1 MFISVAERPQHD
13 IGGGMC
19 RLHFCI
25 FHLVNKKYVAI
36 VVLFALL
43 LLLPFT
49 VQAVADLRGEKRFV
63 SLDIFKDVLYTPFV
77 RESNMAAGAM
87 RLDSLWRGAR
97 EAIAAGSEAGEALE
111 PVIGALSDLE
121 AVALTVNAYA
131 QLDTAEAGYKLLKQA
146 DTLLAT
152 LEDEPENFKAADST
166 LKAVVGEFGQFSLM
180 RAFLAVKHY
189 GVWTSRYLRAF
200 EKKVEDENALVLAVR
215 PRYQLAVWNIFND
228 PGEKVVLGAAGDCIG
243 AGCARDT
250 AVASDRWLFYRQ
262 DVEFL
267 VQPSPLDVRSAKLDN
282 PIKAIEKFRDQLKAK
297 GVELLVVVTPG
308 KPSIYTERLTG
319 RASSAAGDENAAAGS
334 NGAGESQGSTVAG
347 HGKAILD
354 SLSRLGL
361 NTVDLYTPLLAAKKD
376 DATLGPLYL
385 NDDTHWT
392 PRGAEL
398 AAGVIADKV
407 REMAN
412 TGIVNIGEPSME
424 YVASESVA
432 DRMGD
437 IGEMSGLNKFNV
449 FKVQQVTGHVVS
461 QQNIIERIGIARS
474 YANCRDSLM
483 KECPGAFDPDDPCF
497 LAKEHPCD
505 EDDAACVR
513 ALTKSCPKGSA
524 FDSCYHVRMHPCE
537 GDDSLYYDTT
547 RTPFKDDFRKAK
559 IMILGDSFSRI
570 YQTDSPLNAG
580 WIAHF
585 AKEMGRPVASI
596 VSDGG
601 ASTLVREKLA
611 RKAGVLKGKKLLIW
625 EFVERDLRFGAEGW
639 KDVNF

>member
-1 MFISVAERPQHD
+1 M
-13 IGGGMC
+13 
-19 RLHFCI
+19 
-25 FHLVNKKYVAI
+25 NKKYIAI
-36 VVLFALL
+36 VVLFGIL

-49 VQAVADLRGEKRFV
+49 VQAVADLRGDKRFV
-63 SLDIFKDVLYTPFV
+63 SLDIFKDIVYTPFV
-77 RESNMAAGAM
+77 RESNMTAGAM
-87 RLDSLWRGAR
+87 RLDSAWRSAR
-97 EAIAAGSEAGEALE
+97 EAIAGGAETVDALE

-121 AVALTVNAYA
+121 AVALTVNTYA

-146 DTLLAT
+146 DTLLAS

-166 LKAVVGEFGQFSLM
+166 LKAVVGEFGQFSLV

-228 PGEKVVLGAAGDCIG
+228 PGEKVVLGAAGKCIG
-243 AGCARDT
+243 KSCGRET
-250 AVASDRWLFYRQ
+250 AEASDRWLFYRQ

-308 KPSIYTERLTG
+308 KPSIYPERLTG
-319 RASSAAGDENAAAGS
+319 NA
-334 NGAGESQGSTVAG
+334 STVMATES
-347 HGKAILD
+347 HGKKILD
-354 SLSRLGL
+354 SLSALGF
-361 NTVDLYTPLLAAKKD
+361 NTVDLYTPLLAAKAD

-398 AAGVIADKV
+398 AADVIARKV
-407 REMAN
+407 REMADA
-412 TGIVNIGEPSME
+412 GIVDIGEESMT
-424 YVASESVA
+424 YVASDSVA

-449 FKVQQVTGHVVS
+449 FKVQKVTGHVVA
-461 QQNIIERIGIARS
+461 QQEVSERAQTS
-474 YANCRDSLM
+474 DSTETPTDSL
-483 KECPGAFDPDDPCF
+483 ADP
-497 LAKEHPCD
+497 
-505 EDDAACVR
+505 AAVQESV
-513 ALTKSCPKGSA
+513 A
-524 FDSCYHVRMHPCE
+524 
-537 GDDSLYYDTT
+537 YDTVK
-547 RTPFKDDFRKAK
+547 TPFKDDFRKAK
-559 IMILGDSFSRI
+559 ILILGDSFSRI
-570 YQTDSPLNAG
+570 YQTDSPVNAG

-585 AKEMGRPVASI
+585 AKNMSRPVASI

-639 KDVNF
+639 KEVDF

>member
-1 MFISVAERPQHD
+1 M
-13 IGGGMC
+13 
-19 RLHFCI
+19 
-25 FHLVNKKYVAI
+25 NKKYIAI

-63 SLDIFKDVLYTPFV
+63 SFDIFKDVVYTPFV
-77 RESNMAAGAM
+77 RESNLSAGAM

-166 LKAVVGEFGQFSLM
+166 LKAVVGEFGQFSLW

-200 EKKVEDENALVLAVR
+200 ENKVEDENALVLAVR

-228 PGEKVVLGAAGDCIG
+228 PGEKVVLGAAGKCIG
-243 AGCARDT
+243 KSCGRET
-250 AVASDRWLFYRQ
+250 AEASDRWLFYRQ

-308 KPSIYTERLTG
+308 KPSIYPERLTG
-319 RASSAAGDENAAAGS
+319 NA
-334 NGAGESQGSTVAG
+334 STVMATES
-347 HGKAILD
+347 HGKKILD
-354 SLSRLGL
+354 SLSALGF

-376 DATLGPLYL
+376 DASLGPLYL

-398 AAGVIADKV
+398 AAAEISKKV
-407 REMAN
+407 REMADA
-412 TGIVNIGEPSME
+412 GFVDIGEESVS
-424 YVASESVA
+424 YASSDSVA

-437 IGEMSGLNKFNV
+437 VGEMSGLNKFNA
-449 FKVQQVTGHVVS
+449 FKVQQVVGHVVM
-461 QQNIIERIGIARS
+461 QQNINERIGMAKS
-474 YANCRDSLM
+474 SANCLDSLT
-483 KECPGAFDPDDPCF
+483 KDCPERDDSCYF
-497 LAKEHPCD
+497 AKSSPCD

-513 ALTKSCPKGSA
+513 TLTKSCPKGST
-524 FDSCYHVRMHPCE
+524 FDSCYYARMWPCE
-537 GDDSLYYDTT
+537 ESDSLYYDTT
-547 RTPFKDDFRKAK
+547 VTPFKDDFRKAK
-559 IMILGDSFSRI
+559 ILILGDSFSRI
-570 YQTDSPLNAG
+570 YQTDSPVNAG

-639 KDVNF
+639 KDVEF

>member
-1 MFISVAERPQHD
+1 M
-13 IGGGMC
+13 
-19 RLHFCI
+19 
-25 FHLVNKKYVAI
+25 NKKYVAI
-36 VVLFALL
+36 VVLFGIL

-49 VQAVADLRGEKRFV
+49 VQAVADLRGDKRFV
-63 SLDIFKDVLYTPFV
+63 SLDIFKDIVYTPFV
-77 RESNMAAGAM
+77 RESNLSAGAM
-87 RLDSLWRGAR
+87 RLDSAWRTAR
-97 EAIAAGSEAGEALE
+97 GSIAGSEWGRALE
-111 PVIGALSDLE
+111 QVIGALSDLE

-131 QLDTAEAGYKLLKQA
+131 ELDTAEAGYKLLKQA
-146 DTLLAT
+146 DTLLAS
-152 LEDEPENFKAADST
+152 LEDEPENFKAVDST
-166 LKAVVGEFGQFSLM
+166 LKAVVGEFGQFSVV
-180 RAFLAVKHY
+180 RAISGVKHY

-228 PGEKVVLGAAGDCIG
+228 PGEKVVLGAGEG
-243 AGCARDT
+243 
-250 AVASDRWLFYRQ
+250 RWLFYRQ

-267 VQPSPLDVRSAKLDN
+267 MQPSPLDVRSAKLDN
-282 PIKAIEKFRDQLKAK
+282 PVQAILRFRDQLKAK

-308 KPSIYTERLTG
+308 KPSIYPERLTG
-319 RASSAAGDENAAAGS
+319 STQDL
-334 NGAGESQGSTVAG
+334 NGAIAAG

-354 SLSRLGL
+354 SLARLGL
-361 NTVDLYTPLLAAKKD
+361 HTVDLYTPLLAAKAD
-376 DATLGPLYL
+376 DAKLGPLYL

-398 AAGVIADKV
+398 AADVIAGKV
-407 REMAN
+407 REMVEA
-412 TGIVNIGEPSME
+412 GAVDIGEPSME
-424 YVASESVA
+424 YVASDSVA

-449 FKVQQVTGHVVS
+449 FKVQQVVGHVVS
-461 QQNIIERIGIARS
+461 QQNIIERIGIAQS

-483 KECPGAFDPDDPCF
+483 KECPGAFEFDDPCF

-537 GDDSLYYDTT
+537 GDDTLYYDTT

-559 IMILGDSFSRI
+559 ILILGDSFSRI
-570 YQTDSPLNAG
+570 YQTDSPVNAG

-639 KDVNF
+639 KEVDF

>member
-1 MFISVAERPQHD
+1 M
-13 IGGGMC
+13 
-19 RLHFCI
+19 
-25 FHLVNKKYVAI
+25 NKKYVAI
-36 VVLFALL
+36 VVLFGIL

-49 VQAVADLRGEKRFV
+49 VQAVADLRGDKRFV
-63 SLDIFKDVLYTPFV
+63 SFDIFKDIVYTPFV
-77 RESNMAAGAM
+77 RESNMTAGAM
-87 RLDSLWRGAR
+87 RLDSAWRAAR
-97 EAIAAGSEAGEALE
+97 ESIAGGAETADALE

-146 DTLLAT
+146 DTLLAS
-152 LEDEPENFKAADST
+152 LEDEPESFKVVDST
-166 LKAVVGEFGQFSLM
+166 LKAVVGEFGHFSVV
-180 RAFLAVKHY
+180 RAISGVKHY

-228 PGEKVVLGAAGDCIG
+228 PGEKVVLGAGEG
-243 AGCARDT
+243 
-250 AVASDRWLFYRQ
+250 RWLFYRQ

-282 PIKAIEKFRDQLKAK
+282 PVQAILRFRDQLKAK

-308 KPSIYTERLTG
+308 KPSVYPERLTG
-319 RASSAAGDENAAAGS
+319 ASPVAGI
-334 NGAGESQGSTVAG
+334 NGADISRGVTAAG
-347 HGKAILD
+347 HGKSILD
-354 SLSRLGL
+354 SLARLGL
-361 NTVDLYTPLLAAKKD
+361 HTVDLYTPLLAAKAD

-398 AAGVIADKV
+398 AAGVIAGKV
-407 REMAN
+407 REMVEAE
-412 TGIVNIGEPSME
+412 VVDIGEPSME
-424 YVASESVA
+424 YVASDSVA

-449 FKVQQVTGHVVS
+449 FKTQRVIGHVIS
-461 QQNIIERIGIARS
+461 QQEVSERAQTLDS
-474 YANCRDSLM
+474 TETPADSLV
-483 KECPGAFDPDDPCF
+483 DS
-497 LAKEHPCD
+497 
-505 EDDAACVR
+505 AAVQE
-513 ALTKSCPKGSA
+513 AIA
-524 FDSCYHVRMHPCE
+524 
-537 GDDSLYYDTT
+537 YDTV

-559 IMILGDSFSRI
+559 ILILGDSFSRI
-570 YQTDSPLNAG
+570 YQTDSPVNAG

-639 KDVNF
+639 KEVDF

>member
-1 MFISVAERPQHD
+1 M
-13 IGGGMC
+13 
-19 RLHFCI
+19 
-25 FHLVNKKYVAI
+25 NKKYIAI
-36 VVLFALL
+36 VVLFGIL

-49 VQAVADLRGEKRFV
+49 VQAVADLRGDKRFV
-63 SLDIFKDVLYTPFV
+63 SLDIFKDIVYTPIV
-77 RESNMAAGAM
+77 RESNLSAGAM
-87 RLDSLWRGAR
+87 RLDSAWRAAR
-97 EAIAAGSEAGEALE
+97 ESIAAGTEAGEALE

-146 DTLLAT
+146 DTLLAS
-152 LEDEPENFKAADST
+152 LEDEPENFKVADST
-166 LKAVVGEFGQFSLM
+166 LKAVVGEFGQFSLV
-180 RAFLAVKHY
+180 RAFLSVKHY

-228 PGEKVVLGAAGDCIG
+228 PGEKVVLGTGEG
-243 AGCARDT
+243 
-250 AVASDRWLFYRQ
+250 RWLFYRQ

-282 PIKAIEKFRDQLKAK
+282 PVQAILRFRDQLKAK
-297 GVELLVVVTPG
+297 GVELLVVITPG
-308 KPSIYTERLTG
+308 KPSVYPERLTG
-319 RASSAAGDENAAAGS
+319 SAQVL
-334 NGAGESQGSTVAG
+334 NGAADAGVSLGTTAAG

-354 SLSRLGL
+354 SLASLGL
-361 NTVDLYTPLLAAKKD
+361 NTVDLYTPLLAAKAD
-376 DATLGPLYL
+376 DAKLGPLYL

-398 AAGVIADKV
+398 AAGEIAKKV
-407 REMAN
+407 REMADA
-412 TGIVNIGEPSME
+412 GIVDIGEPSLE
-424 YVASESVA
+424 YVVSDSVA

-449 FKVQQVTGHVVS
+449 FKVQKVTGHVVS
-461 QQNIIERIGIARS
+461 QQNIIERIGMAKS
-474 YANCRDSLM
+474 SANCLDSLM
-483 KECPGAFDPDDPCF
+483 KDCPERNDSCYF
-497 LAKEHPCD
+497 AKSSLCD

-524 FDSCYHVRMHPCE
+524 FDSCYHVRMNPCE
-537 GDDSLYYDTT
+537 EDDSLYYDTT
-547 RTPFKDDFRKAK
+547 VTPFKDDFRKAQ
-559 IMILGDSFSRI
+559 ILILGDSFSRI
-570 YQTDSPLNAG
+570 YQTDSPVNAG

-639 KDVNF
+639 KEVDF

>member
-1 MFISVAERPQHD
+1 M
-13 IGGGMC
+13 
-19 RLHFCI
+19 
-25 FHLVNKKYVAI
+25 KKIYVAI

-49 VQAVADLRGEKRFV
+49 VQTVADLRGEKRFI
-63 SLDIFKDVLYTPFV
+63 SLDIFKDVVYTPFV
-77 RESNMAAGAM
+77 RESALSAGAFK
-87 RLDSLWRGAR
+87 LDSAWRGAR
-97 EAIAAGSEAGEALE
+97 EAIAGGAEAGEALE

-131 QLDTAEAGYKLLKQA
+131 SLDTAEADYKMLKQA
-146 DTLLAT
+146 DTLLAS

-166 LKAVVGEFGQFSLM
+166 LKAVIAEFGHFSLV

-215 PRYQLAVWNIFND
+215 PRYQLAVWNLLSD
-228 PGEKVVLGAAGDCIG
+228 PGEKVVLGEGEG
-243 AGCARDT
+243 
-250 AVASDRWLFYRQ
+250 RWLFYRQ

-282 PIKAIEKFRDQLKAK
+282 PIQAISKFREQLKAK
-297 GVELLVVVTPG
+297 GVELLVVITPG
-308 KPSIYTERLTG
+308 KPSIYPERLTG
-319 RASSAAGDENAAAGS
+319 RSADVVGSAGVKADALSGVNA
-334 NGAGESQGSTVAG
+334 AG

-354 SLSRLGL
+354 SLAKAGF
-361 NTVDLYTPLLAAKKD
+361 NTVDLYTPLLAAKAD
-376 DATLGPLYL
+376 DAKLGALYL
-385 NDDTHWT
+385 DDDTHWT

-398 AAGVIADKV
+398 AAAEIAKKV
-407 REMAN
+407 REMADA
-412 TGIVNIGEPSME
+412 GAVDIGEKSIE
-424 YVASESVA
+424 YVVGDSVA

-449 FKVQQVTGHVVS
+449 FKVQQVTGHVVM
-461 QQNIIERIGIARS
+461 QQEVIERPLSADS
-474 YANCRDSLM
+474 TETPADSLSDST
-483 KECPGAFDPDDPCF
+483 A
-497 LAKEHPCD
+497 
-505 EDDAACVR
+505 VR
-513 ALTKSCPKGSA
+513 DTVA
-524 FDSCYHVRMHPCE
+524 
-537 GDDSLYYDTT
+537 YDTT
-547 RTPFKDDFRKAK
+547 KTPFKDDFRKAK
-559 IMILGDSFSRI
+559 ILILGDSFSRI
-570 YQTDSPLNAG
+570 YQTDSPVNAG

-639 KDVNF
+639 KEVNF

>member
-1 MFISVAERPQHD
+1 M
-13 IGGGMC
+13 
-19 RLHFCI
+19 
-25 FHLVNKKYVAI
+25 NKKYVAI
-36 VVLFALL
+36 VVLFGIL

-49 VQAVADLRGEKRFV
+49 VQAVADLQGEKRFV
-63 SLDIFKDVLYTPFV
+63 SLDIFKDVVYTPFV
-77 RESNMAAGAM
+77 RESKMAAGAAK
-87 RLDSLWRGAR
+87 LDSAWRSAR
-97 EAIAAGSEAGEALE
+97 ESIAAGTEAGEALE

-166 LKAVVGEFGQFSLM
+166 LKAVVGEFGQFSLW

-200 EKKVEDENALVLAVR
+200 ENKVEDENALVLAVR

-228 PGEKVVLGAAGDCIG
+228 PGEKVVLGAAGKCIG
-243 AGCARDT
+243 KSCGRET
-250 AVASDRWLFYRQ
+250 AEASDRWLFYRQ

-282 PIKAIEKFRDQLKAK
+282 PIKAIEKFRDQLKSQ
-297 GVELLVVVTPG
+297 GVELLVVITPG
-308 KPSIYTERLTG
+308 KPSVYPERLTG
-319 RASSAAGDENAAAGS
+319 SIQALDGADASRGTTA
-334 NGAGESQGSTVAG
+334 AG

-354 SLSRLGL
+354 SLTKLGL
-361 NTVDLYTPLLAAKKD
+361 NTVDLYTPLLAAKAD
-376 DATLGPLYL
+376 DAKLGPLYL

-398 AAGVIADKV
+398 AADIVAQKV
-407 REMAN
+407 REMADA
-412 TGIVNIGEPSME
+412 GIVDIGEKSIE
-424 YVASESVA
+424 YVASDSIA

-449 FKVQQVTGHVVS
+449 FKVQQVTGHVV
-461 QQNIIERIGIARS
+461 
-474 YANCRDSLM
+474 
-483 KECPGAFDPDDPCF
+483 
-497 LAKEHPCD
+497 
-505 EDDAACVR
+505 
-513 ALTKSCPKGSA
+513 
-524 FDSCYHVRMHPCE
+524 
-537 GDDSLYYDTT
+537 YDTT

-559 IMILGDSFSRI
+559 ILILGDSFSRI
-570 YQTDSPLNAG
+570 YQTDSPVNAG

-585 AKEMGRPVASI
+585 SKEMGRPVASI

-639 KDVNF
+639 KEVDF

>member
-1 MFISVAERPQHD
+1 M
-13 IGGGMC
+13 
-19 RLHFCI
+19 
-25 FHLVNKKYVAI
+25 NKKYVAI
-36 VVLFALL
+36 VVLFGIL

-49 VQAVADLRGEKRFV
+49 VQAVADLRGDKRFV
-63 SLDIFKDVLYTPFV
+63 SLDIFKDIVYTPFV
-77 RESNMAAGAM
+77 RESKMTAGAM
-87 RLDSLWRGAR
+87 RLDSAWRAAR
-97 EAIAAGSEAGEALE
+97 ESIAGSEWGWALE
-111 PVIGALSDLE
+111 QVIGALSDLE

-131 QLDTAEAGYKLLKQA
+131 QLDTAEADYKLLKQA
-146 DTLLAT
+146 DTLLAS
-152 LEDEPENFKAADST
+152 LEDEPESFKVVDST
-166 LKAVVGEFGQFSLM
+166 LKAVVGEFGHFSVV
-180 RAFLAVKHY
+180 RAISGVKHY

-228 PGEKVVLGAAGDCIG
+228 PGEKVVLGAGEG
-243 AGCARDT
+243 
-250 AVASDRWLFYRQ
+250 RWLFYRQ

-267 VQPSPLDVRSAKLDN
+267 VQPSPLDERSAKLDN
-282 PIKAIEKFRDQLKAK
+282 PVQAILRFRDQLKAK

-308 KPSIYTERLTG
+308 KPSIYPERLTG
-319 RASSAAGDENAAAGS
+319 SAINTADKAA
-334 NGAGESQGSTVAG
+334 AG

-354 SLSRLGL
+354 SLARFGL
-361 NTVDLYTPLLAAKKD
+361 HTVDLYTPLFAAKAD
-376 DATLGPLYL
+376 DAKLGPLYL

-398 AAGVIADKV
+398 AAGEIAKKV
-407 REMAN
+407 REMADA
-412 TGIVNIGEPSME
+412 GIVDIGEPSME
-424 YVASESVA
+424 YVASDSVA

-449 FKVQQVTGHVVS
+449 FKVQQVVGHVVS

-483 KECPGAFDPDDPCF
+483 KECPGAFEFDDPCF

-524 FDSCYHVRMHPCE
+524 FDSCYHVRMNPCE
-537 GDDSLYYDTT
+537 EDDSLYYDTT
-547 RTPFKDDFRKAK
+547 VTPFKDDFRKAK
-559 IMILGDSFSRI
+559 ILILGDSFSRI
-570 YQTDSPLNAG
+570 YQTDSPVNAG

-639 KDVNF
+639 KEVDF

>member
-1 MFISVAERPQHD
+1 MFGI
-13 IGGGMC
+13 
-19 RLHFCI
+19 
-25 FHLVNKKYVAI
+25 
-36 VVLFALL
+36 L

-49 VQAVADLRGEKRFV
+49 VQAVADLRGDKRFV
-63 SLDIFKDVLYTPFV
+63 SLDIFKDVVYTPFV
-77 RESNMAAGAM
+77 RESNLSAGAM
-87 RLDSLWRGAR
+87 RLDSVWRAAR
-97 EAIAAGSEAGEALE
+97 ESIAAGTEAGEALE

-146 DTLLAT
+146 DTLLAS

-166 LKAVVGEFGQFSLM
+166 LKAVVGEFGQFSLV

-228 PGEKVVLGAAGDCIG
+228 PGEKVVLGAGEG
-243 AGCARDT
+243 
-250 AVASDRWLFYRQ
+250 RWLFYRQ

-282 PIKAIEKFRDQLKAK
+282 PVQAILRFRDQLKAK
-297 GVELLVVVTPG
+297 GVELLVVITPG
-308 KPSIYTERLTG
+308 KPSVYPERLTG
-319 RASSAAGDENAAAGS
+319 AADAGASLGTTA
-334 NGAGESQGSTVAG
+334 AG

-354 SLSRLGL
+354 SLTRLGL
-361 NTVDLYTPLLAAKKD
+361 NTVDLYTPLLAAKAD
-376 DATLGPLYL
+376 DAKLGPLYL
-385 NDDTHWT
+385 DDDTHWT

-398 AAGVIADKV
+398 AAGEIAAAVK
-407 REMAN
+407 RL
-412 TGIVNIGEPSME
+412 
-424 YVASESVA
+424 ESDGKIKLEELQKHADGSYPLSFVTKDSLA

-461 QQNIIERIGIARS
+461 QQNIIERIGMAKS
-474 YANCRDSLM
+474 SANCLDSLM
-483 KECPGAFDPDDPCF
+483 KDCPERNDSCYF
-497 LAKEHPCD
+497 AKSSPCD

-524 FDSCYHVRMHPCE
+524 FDSCYHVRMNPCE
-537 GDDSLYYDTT
+537 EDDSLYYDTT
-547 RTPFKDDFRKAK
+547 VTPFKDDFRKAQ
-559 IMILGDSFSRI
+559 ILILGDSFSRI
-570 YQTDSPLNAG
+570 YQTDSPVNAG

-639 KDVNF
+639 KEVDF

>member
-1 MFISVAERPQHD
+1 M
-13 IGGGMC
+13 
-19 RLHFCI
+19 
-25 FHLVNKKYVAI
+25 KKSYFAF
-36 VVLFALL
+36 VVVFAVL

-49 VQAVADLRGEKRFV
+49 VQTVADLRGEKRFV
-63 SLDIFKDVLYTPFV
+63 SLDIFKDVVYTPFV
-77 RESNMAAGAM
+77 RESKMTAGAM
-87 RLDSLWRGAR
+87 RLDSAWRAAR
-97 EAIAAGSEAGEALE
+97 ESIAGGTETADALE

-131 QLDTAEAGYKLLKQA
+131 QLDTAEACYRLLKQA
-146 DTLLAT
+146 DTLLAS

-166 LKAVVGEFGQFSLM
+166 LKAVVAEFGHFSLV

-228 PGEKVVLGAAGDCIG
+228 PGEKVVLGAGG
-243 AGCARDT
+243 G
-250 AVASDRWLFYRQ
+250 RWLFYRQ

-267 VQPSPLDVRSAKLDN
+267 VQPSPLDIRSAKLDN
-282 PIKAIEKFRDQLKAK
+282 PVKAIEKFRDQLKAK
-297 GVELLVVVTPG
+297 GVELLVVITPG
-308 KPSIYTERLTG
+308 KPSIYPERLTG
-319 RASSAAGDENAAAGS
+319 SAQFL
-334 NGAGESQGSTVAG
+334 NGTTAAG

-354 SLSRLGL
+354 SLARLGL
-361 NTVDLYTPLLAAKKD
+361 NTVDLYTPLLAAKAD
-376 DATLGPLYL
+376 DAKLGPLYL

-398 AAGVIADKV
+398 AAGVIAGKV
-407 REMAN
+407 REMADA
-412 TGIVNIGEPSME
+412 GVVDIGEESMT
-424 YVASESVA
+424 YVASDSVA

-449 FKVQQVTGHVVS
+449 FKVQRVTGHVVS
-461 QQNIIERIGIARS
+461 QQEVTERAQTPDS
-474 YANCRDSLM
+474 SETPVDSL
-483 KECPGAFDPDDPCF
+483 A
-497 LAKEHPCD
+497 
-505 EDDAACVR
+505 
-513 ALTKSCPKGSA
+513 
-524 FDSCYHVRMHPCE
+524 DSVAVQE
-537 GDDSLYYDTT
+537 TVAYDTV

-559 IMILGDSFSRI
+559 ILILGDSFSRI
-570 YQTDSPLNAG
+570 YQTDSPVNAG

-585 AKEMGRPVASI
+585 AKDMGRPVASI

-639 KDVNF
+639 KEVSF

>member
-1 MFISVAERPQHD
+1 MSSAFESRTGYLRWRITPPVFYIIA
-13 IGGGMC
+13 
-19 RLHFCI
+19 
-25 FHLVNKKYVAI
+25 VNKKYIAI
-36 VVLFALL
+36 VVLFGIL

-49 VQAVADLRGEKRFV
+49 VQAVADLRGDKRFV
-63 SLDIFKDVLYTPFV
+63 SFDIFKDVVYTPFV
-77 RESNMAAGAM
+77 RESNMSAGAM
-87 RLDSLWRGAR
+87 RLDSAWRNAR
-97 EAIAAGSEAGEALE
+97 EAIAGGAETADALE

-121 AVALTVNAYA
+121 AVALTVNAHA
-131 QLDTAEAGYKLLKQA
+131 SLDTAEAGYKLLKQA
-146 DTLLAT
+146 DTLLVS
-152 LEDEPENFKAADST
+152 LEDEPENFKAVDST
-166 LKAVVGEFGQFSLM
+166 LKAVVGEFGKFSLV

-228 PGEKVVLGAAGDCIG
+228 PGEKVVLGSGEG
-243 AGCARDT
+243 
-250 AVASDRWLFYRQ
+250 RWLFYRQ

-308 KPSIYTERLTG
+308 KPSIYPERLTG
-319 RASSAAGDENAAAGS
+319 NA
-334 NGAGESQGSTVAG
+334 STVMATES
-347 HGKAILD
+347 HGKKILD
-354 SLSRLGL
+354 SLAKLGF

-376 DATLGPLYL
+376 DASLGPLYL

-398 AAGVIADKV
+398 AAAEIAAAVKRLDSDGKINLTEL
-407 REMAN
+407 RQKHADGSYPM
-412 TGIVNIGEPSME
+412 SF
-424 YVASESVA
+424 VAKDSVA

-437 IGEMSGLNKFNV
+437 VGEMSGLNKFGV
-449 FKVQQVTGHVVS
+449 FKTQRVTGHVVM
-461 QQNIIERIGIARS
+461 QQNINSLA
-474 YANCRDSLM
+474 DSICIDSAY
-483 KECPGAFDPDDPCF
+483 KECKNNSNTLC
-497 LAKEHPCD
+497 LWTSLT
-505 EDDAACVR
+505 ACGF
-513 ALTKSCPKGSA
+513 K
-524 FDSCYHVRMHPCE
+524 
-537 GDDSLYYDTT
+537 YDTT
-547 RTPFKDDFRKAK
+547 VTPFKDDFRKAQ
-559 IMILGDSFSRI
+559 ILILGDSFSRI
-570 YQTDSPLNAG
+570 YQTDSPVNAG

-585 AKEMGRPVASI
+585 AKNMNRPVASI

-639 KDVNF
+639 KDVEL

>member
-1 MFISVAERPQHD
+1 M
-13 IGGGMC
+13 
-19 RLHFCI
+19 
-25 FHLVNKKYVAI
+25 KKTYVAI

-49 VQAVADLRGEKRFV
+49 VQTVADLNGEKRFI
-63 SLDIFKDVLYTPFV
+63 SLDIFKDVVYTPFA
-77 RESNMAAGAM
+77 RESNVAACAHK
-87 RLDSLWRGAR
+87 LDSAWRAAR
-97 EAIAAGSEAGEALE
+97 ESIAGGAETVDALE
-111 PVIGALSDLE
+111 PVVGALSDLE
-121 AVALTVNAYA
+121 AVVLTVNAYA
-131 QLDTAEAGYKLLKQA
+131 ELDTAEADYKLLKQA

-152 LEDEPENFKAADST
+152 LEDEPENFKTVDST
-166 LKAVVGEFGQFSLM
+166 LKALIAEFGHFSLV

-215 PRYQLAVWNIFND
+215 PRYQLAVWKIFND
-228 PGEKVVLGAAGDCIG
+228 PGEKVVLGNGEG
-243 AGCARDT
+243 
-250 AVASDRWLFYRQ
+250 RWLFYRQ

-282 PIKAIEKFRDQLKAK
+282 PIQAILKFRDQLKAK

-308 KPSIYTERLTG
+308 KPSIYPERLT
-319 RASSAAGDENAAAGS
+319 AAGINIAGANA
-334 NGAGESQGSTVAG
+334 AG

-354 SLSRLGL
+354 SLAKLGL
-361 NTVDLYTPLLAAKKD
+361 NTVDLYTPLLAAKVD
-376 DATLGPLYL
+376 DAKFGPLYL

-392 PRGAEL
+392 PRGAEI
-398 AAGVIADKV
+398 AANVIAKKV
-407 REMAN
+407 GELAES
-412 TGIVNIGEPSME
+412 GVVNIGEPSME
-424 YVASESVA
+424 FVASDSIA

-449 FKVQQVTGHVVS
+449 FKAQKVTGHVIY
-461 QQNIIERIGIARS
+461 QQEISERTEPPQ
-474 YANCRDSLM
+474 DSLL
-483 KECPGAFDPDDPCF
+483 DSTV
-497 LAKEHPCD
+497 
-505 EDDAACVR
+505 VR
-513 ALTKSCPKGSA
+513 
-524 FDSCYHVRMHPCE
+524 
-537 GDDSLYYDTT
+537 DTT
-547 RTPFKDDFRKAK
+547 KTPFKDDFRKAK
-559 IMILGDSFSRI
+559 ILILGDSFSRI
-570 YQTDSPLNAG
+570 YQTDAPVNAG

-639 KDVNF
+639 KEVNF

>member
-1 MFISVAERPQHD
+1 
-13 IGGGMC
+13 
-19 RLHFCI
+19 
-25 FHLVNKKYVAI
+25 VNKKYIAI
-36 VVLFALL
+36 VFLFGIL

-49 VQAVADLRGEKRFV
+49 VQAVADLRGDKRFV
-63 SLDIFKDVLYTPFV
+63 SLDIFKDIVYTPFV

-87 RLDSLWRGAR
+87 RLDSAWRSAR
-97 EAIAAGSEAGEALE
+97 EAIAAGAEAGESLE

-146 DTLLAT
+146 DTLLAS

-166 LKAVVGEFGQFSLM
+166 LKAVVGEFGHFSLV

-228 PGEKVVLGAAGDCIG
+228 PGEKVVLGAGEG
-243 AGCARDT
+243 
-250 AVASDRWLFYRQ
+250 RWLFYRQ

-282 PIKAIEKFRDQLKAK
+282 PVQAILRFRDQLKAK

-308 KPSIYTERLTG
+308 KPSVYPERLTG
-319 RASSAAGDENAAAGS
+319 SAQNLNGAGAAGGENAAAGL
-334 NGAGESQGSTVAG
+334 NGAG

-354 SLSRLGL
+354 SLARLGL
-361 NTVDLYTPLLAAKKD
+361 NTVDLYTPLLAAKAD

-398 AAGVIADKV
+398 AADVIARKV
-407 REMAN
+407 REMADA
-412 TGIVNIGEPSME
+412 GIVDIGEESMT
-424 YVASESVA
+424 YVASDSVA

-449 FKVQQVTGHVVS
+449 FKVQKVTGHVVA
-461 QQNIIERIGIARS
+461 QQEVSERAQTS
-474 YANCRDSLM
+474 DSTETPTDSL
-483 KECPGAFDPDDPCF
+483 ADP
-497 LAKEHPCD
+497 
-505 EDDAACVR
+505 AAVQESV
-513 ALTKSCPKGSA
+513 A
-524 FDSCYHVRMHPCE
+524 
-537 GDDSLYYDTT
+537 YDTVK
-547 RTPFKDDFRKAK
+547 TPFKDDFRKAK
-559 IMILGDSFSRI
+559 ILILGDSFSRI
-570 YQTDSPLNAG
+570 YQTDSPVNAG

-585 AKEMGRPVASI
+585 AKNMSRPVASI

-639 KDVNF
+639 KEVDF

>member
-1 MFISVAERPQHD
+1 M
-13 IGGGMC
+13 
-19 RLHFCI
+19 
-25 FHLVNKKYVAI
+25 NKKYVAI

-63 SLDIFKDVLYTPFV
+63 SLDIFKDVVYTPFV
-77 RESNMAAGAM
+77 RESNMAAGAAK
-87 RLDSLWRGAR
+87 LDSAWRSAR
-97 EAIAAGSEAGEALE
+97 ESIAAGSEWGRALE
-111 PVIGALSDLE
+111 KVIGALSDLE

-152 LEDEPENFKAADST
+152 LEDEPENFKAVDST

-308 KPSIYTERLTG
+308 KPSIYPERLTG
-319 RASSAAGDENAAAGS
+319 TAINSADKAA
-334 NGAGESQGSTVAG
+334 AG

-354 SLSRLGL
+354 SLTKAGF
-361 NTVDLYTPLLAAKKD
+361 NTVDLYTPLLAAKAD
-376 DATLGPLYL
+376 DAKLGPLYL

-437 IGEMSGLNKFNV
+437 IGEMSGLNKFGV
-449 FKVQQVTGHVVS
+449 FKVQQVVGHVVM

-483 KECPGAFDPDDPCF
+483 KECPGAFDTDDPCF

-639 KDVNF
+639 KEVNF

>member
-1 MFISVAERPQHD
+1 M
-13 IGGGMC
+13 
-19 RLHFCI
+19 
-25 FHLVNKKYVAI
+25 NKKYVAL
-36 VVLFALL
+36 VVLFGLL

-49 VQAVADLRGEKRFV
+49 VQTVADLRGEKRFV
-63 SLDIFKDVLYTPFV
+63 SLDIFKDVVYTPFV
-77 RESNMAAGAM
+77 RESNMAASAM
-87 RLDSLWRGAR
+87 HLDSTWRDAR
-97 EAIAAGSEAGEALE
+97 EAIAGGAETADALE

-152 LEDEPENFKAADST
+152 LEDEPENFKAVDST
-166 LKAVVGEFGQFSLM
+166 LKAVVGEFGQFSLW

-228 PGEKVVLGAAGDCIG
+228 PGEKVVLGAAGKCIG
-243 AGCARDT
+243 KSCGRET
-250 AVASDRWLFYRQ
+250 AEASDRWLFYRQ

-297 GVELLVVVTPG
+297 GVELLVVITPG
-308 KPSIYTERLTG
+308 KPSIYPERLTG
-319 RASSAAGDENAAAGS
+319 RASDGVAGNAAGLQS
-334 NGAGESQGSTVAG
+334 
-347 HGKAILD
+347 HGKKILD
-354 SLSRLGL
+354 SLAKLGF
-361 NTVDLYTPLLAAKKD
+361 NTVDLYTPLLAAKSRD
-376 DATLGPLYL
+376 SVEGPLYL

-398 AAGVIADKV
+398 AAAEISKKV
-407 REMAN
+407 REMADA
-412 TGIVNIGEPSME
+412 GIVDIGEESMN
-424 YVASESVA
+424 YAASDSVA

-437 IGEMSGLNKFNV
+437 VGEMSGLNKFGA
-449 FKVQQVTGHVVS
+449 FKVQKVTGHVVS
-461 QQNIIERIGIARS
+461 QQEVSERMEPPA
-474 YANCRDSLM
+474 DSL
-483 KECPGAFDPDDPCF
+483 
-497 LAKEHPCD
+497 
-505 EDDAACVR
+505 
-513 ALTKSCPKGSA
+513 S
-524 FDSCYHVRMHPCE
+524 DSTVV
-537 GDDSLYYDTT
+537 YDTT
-547 RTPFKDDFRKAK
+547 KTPFKDDFRKAK
-559 IMILGDSFSRI
+559 ILILGDSFSRI
-570 YQTDSPLNAG
+570 YQTDSPVNAG

-585 AKEMGRPVASI
+585 AKNMNRPVASI

-639 KDVNF
+639 KTVEF

>member
-1 MFISVAERPQHD
+1 M
-13 IGGGMC
+13 
-19 RLHFCI
+19 
-25 FHLVNKKYVAI
+25 KKIYVAI
-36 VVLFALL
+36 VVLFGVL

-49 VQAVADLRGEKRFV
+49 VQAVADLQGEKRFV
-63 SLDIFKDVLYTPFV
+63 SLDIFKDIVYTPFV
-77 RESNMAAGAM
+77 RESNMAAGAAK
-87 RLDSLWRGAR
+87 LDSAWRNAR
-97 EAIAAGSEAGEALE
+97 EAIAAGTEAGEALE

-121 AVALTVNAYA
+121 AVVLTVNAYA
-131 QLDTAEAGYKLLKQA
+131 QLDTAEADYKLLKQA
-146 DTLLAT
+146 DTLLAS
-152 LEDEPENFKAADST
+152 LEDEPENFKPADST
-166 LKAVVGEFGQFSLM
+166 LKAVIGKFGQFSLM

-308 KPSIYTERLTG
+308 KPSIYPERLTG
-319 RASSAAGDENAAAGS
+319 RASDGVAGNAAGLQS
-334 NGAGESQGSTVAG
+334 
-347 HGKAILD
+347 HGKKILD
-354 SLSRLGL
+354 SLTRAGF

-376 DATLGPLYL
+376 DSTLGPLYL

-398 AAGVIADKV
+398 AAAEIAAAVKRLDSDGKINLTEL
-407 REMAN
+407 RQKHADGSYPM
-412 TGIVNIGEPSME
+412 SF
-424 YVASESVA
+424 VAKDSVA

-437 IGEMSGLNKFNV
+437 VGEMSGLNKFGV
-449 FKVQQVTGHVVS
+449 FKTQRVTGHVVM
-461 QQNIIERIGIARS
+461 QQNINSLA
-474 YANCRDSLM
+474 DSICIDSAY
-483 KECPGAFDPDDPCF
+483 KECKNDSNTLC
-497 LAKEHPCD
+497 LWTSLT
-505 EDDAACVR
+505 ACGF
-513 ALTKSCPKGSA
+513 K
-524 FDSCYHVRMHPCE
+524 
-537 GDDSLYYDTT
+537 YDTT
-547 RTPFKDDFRKAK
+547 VTPFKDDFRNSK
-559 IMILGDSFSRI
+559 ILILGDSFSRI
-570 YQTDSPLNAG
+570 YQTDSPVNAG

-585 AKEMGRPVASI
+585 AKNMNRPVASI

-611 RKAGVLKGKKLLIW
+611 RKASVLKGKKLLIW

-639 KDVNF
+639 KTVEF